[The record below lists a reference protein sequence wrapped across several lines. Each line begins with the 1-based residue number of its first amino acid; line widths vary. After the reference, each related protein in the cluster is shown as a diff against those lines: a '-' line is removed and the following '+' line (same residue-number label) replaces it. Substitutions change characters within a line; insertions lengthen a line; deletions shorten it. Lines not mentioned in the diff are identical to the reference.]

1 MTEAAA
7 RKFRAK
13 HAPREEADP
22 TKSTK
27 SYKSKKVK
35 QPAVPRGKAST
46 STKEDDKLTEEGTQ
60 RQSASKG
67 KASGATA
74 AGALSKDNKAKAA
87 HAKKTNVAKFT
98 PEQDAVAAKFCNFLN
113 TTSAEQILDMER
125 KFIAT
130 QGPKDNTIEDF
141 WRMVFQE
148 NVAAIISVCD
158 YVEEGTQKCAEYF
171 PAKAGDF
178 KNYGKMFVNNKK
190 VDDIV
195 HTLEVLPDGCSN
207 SIITKLIFC
216 TEWPDKGMPSKGG
229 IPLKLRRLTR
239 EAGTGTVVVHCSAG
253 VGRTGTYIAIEM
265 AIQKLLKGREVSIVE
280 IFKDLRNCRPSC
292 VQNTAQY
299 LYIYSSVLEFILT
312 RNITHKPTQKKF
324 LDELAEVME

>member
-7 RKFRAK
+7 KKFRTK
-13 HAPREEADP
+13 HAPRDEADP
-22 TKSTK
+22 HSNSTK

-46 STKEDDKLTEEGTQ
+46 NTKEDDKLTEEGTQ

-74 AGALSKDNKAKAA
+74 AGALSKDNKARAA
-87 HAKKTNVAKFT
+87 QAKKTNVAKFT
-98 PEQDAVAAKFCNFLN
+98 PEQDADIHCLDATRVVLKTDFGNYTAADGDYIHANWI
-113 TTSAEQILDMER
+113 SYDYMER

-148 NVAAIISVCD
+148 NVAAIIS
-158 YVEEGTQKCAEYF
+158 
-171 PAKAGDF
+171 
-178 KNYGKMFVNNKK
+178 NYGKMFVNNKK